1 MSLFGE
7 QGREGS
13 SEMLTPTGIQV
24 APDSE
29 VGGKSP
35 CDAGSAPG
43 SKMGKSP
50 VTQGVLQVTVLR
62 FEGTHAIT

>member
-1 MSLFGE
+1 MFGE

-13 SEMLTPTGIQV
+13 SEMLTPTVIQV

-29 VGGKSP
+29 LAEVGGKSP
-35 CDAGSAPG
+35 PDAGSVPS

-50 VTQGVLQVTVLR
+50 VTR
-62 FEGTHAIT
+62 